1 MGLYKE
7 QRAGQQRRMNDFLS
21 KYAFFAFSEK
31 QFNEGLKQ
39 LGIAPGTKGAIA
51 TIPGGGYLLADK
63 AQEFTD
69 ILKSFTQERAAAIQ
83 DPETGQEFAFDM
95 FLTELYNTEYGY
107 TGDTTEA
114 IEHLGYTLQEI
125 EAEPVL
131 KAAFEKACKRI
142 LPD

>member
-7 QRAGQQRRMNDFLS
+7 LRAAHQQSINDFLS

-39 LGIAPGTKGAIA
+39 LGIAPGAKGALV

-69 ILKSFTQERAAAIQ
+69 LLERTGQERAAAIRNP
-83 DPETGQEFAFDM
+83 DSGQEFAFDM

-107 TGDTTEA
+107 TGDPTDA
-114 IEHLGYTLQEI
+114 IEHLGYTMQDI
-125 EAEPVL
+125 EADPIL
-131 KAAFEKACKRI
+131 KAAFEKACERI
-142 LPD
+142 LPG

>member
-1 MGLYKE
+1 MHKRIQSGSGK
-7 QRAGQQRRMNDFLS
+7 R
-21 KYAFFAFSEK
+21 
-31 QFNEGLKQ
+31 
-39 LGIAPGTKGAIA
+39 
-51 TIPGGGYLLADK
+51 ADK

-69 ILKSFTQERAAAIQ
+69 ILKNFTQERAAAIQ

-107 TGDTTEA
+107 TGDPTEA
-114 IEHLGYTLQEI
+114 IEHLGYALQEI
-125 EAEPVL
+125 GTEPVL